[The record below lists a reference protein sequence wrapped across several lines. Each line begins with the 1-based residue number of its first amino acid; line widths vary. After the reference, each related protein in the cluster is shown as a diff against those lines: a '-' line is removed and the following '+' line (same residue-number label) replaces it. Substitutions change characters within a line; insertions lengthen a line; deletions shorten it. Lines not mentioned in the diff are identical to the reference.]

1 MVESSFLE
9 QYGIRLNQVD
19 DMSWKEFSALLHG
32 ISAETALGRMVNIRA
47 EEDKEILKS
56 FTADQKAERTRWR
69 TSQATQIDEADMEK
83 EMENLEKMFANAFS

>member
-1 MVESSFLE
+1 
-9 QYGIRLNQVD
+9 
-19 DMSWKEFSALLHG
+19 
-32 ISAETALGRMVNIRA
+32 MVNIRA